1 MSSSSSSV
9 ESVASGNEVSGG
21 PSFILPDGLMHIIRF
36 HRVLRLLLLL
46 PPLPDSPTSANAEPS
61 TFHRMTFTDRLLP
74 KLCIVLSFFRPLT
87 SQSAFFKLG
96 ARNPIAPTKSYT
108 AKLLFSKSLK
118 KLAID
123 NVAAEHTPFQFQTKC
138 ERGTS

>member
-1 MSSSSSSV
+1 MPNVAVCCCCCCSLGPTLSDHVDFSRYIMSSSSSSV
-9 ESVASGNEVSGG
+9 ESVVVSGNEVSGA

-36 HRVLRLLLLL
+36 HRALRLLL

-61 TFHRMTFTDRLLP
+61 TFHRMTFTDRLLPP

-108 AKLLFSKSLK
+108 ATL
-118 KLAID
+118 
-123 NVAAEHTPFQFQTKC
+123 
-138 ERGTS
+138 